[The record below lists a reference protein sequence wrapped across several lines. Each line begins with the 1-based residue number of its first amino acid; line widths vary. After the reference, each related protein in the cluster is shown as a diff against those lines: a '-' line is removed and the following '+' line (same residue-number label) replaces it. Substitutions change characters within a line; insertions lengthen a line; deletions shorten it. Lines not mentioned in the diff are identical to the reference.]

1 MLWEFPGQKSS
12 GRAHAHSGGRADAL
26 MKTLRALIGLA
37 IVVAF
42 FYVAWKVVPP
52 YMNDYEFEDAVAQ
65 IAHEAT
71 FNYQRTEQDVKE
83 AVAKKA
89 AEFDIPL
96 KSEQV
101 HVSKNGTE
109 VIITGDYTIHIE
121 MPVRP
126 VDLHFH
132 VNSKK
137 T

>member
-1 MLWEFPGQKSS
+1 
-12 GRAHAHSGGRADAL
+12 
-26 MKTLRALIGLA
+26 MKTVRALFGLFLA
-37 IVVAF
+37 IAF

-89 AEFDIPL
+89 TEFHIPL
-96 KSEQV
+96 TSEQV
-101 HVSKNGTE
+101 HVSRNGTE
-109 VIITGDYTIHIE
+109 VVITGDYSIHVE
-121 MPVRP
+121 LPVRP
-126 VDLHFH
+126 LDLHFH
-132 VNSKK
+132 VNSKR

>member
-1 MLWEFPGQKSS
+1 
-12 GRAHAHSGGRADAL
+12 
-26 MKTLRALIGLA
+26 MKALRAFIGLF

-52 YMNDYEFEDAVAQ
+52 YMNDYQFEDSVAQ

-71 FNYQRTEQDVKE
+71 FNYQRTEQDVKD

-96 KSEQV
+96 RSEQV
-101 HVSKNGTE
+101 HVSKNGPE
-109 VIITGDYTIHIE
+109 VIITGEYTIHID
-121 MPVRP
+121 MPGKP
-126 VDLHFH
+126 IDLHFQ
-132 VNSKK
+132 VNSKR